1 MSVRFVRQARSHA
14 VRPTA
19 NAEGLEKAL
28 AGVSI
33 GTSAFVEKVSGSR
46 PGCP

>member
-14 VRPTA
+14 TDCDA
-19 NAEGLEKAL
+19 AGLEKVMA
-28 AGVSI
+28 AVSI
-33 GTSAFVEKVSGSR
+33 DASAFVEKVSGSR

>member
-1 MSVRFVRQARSHA
+1 MSVRFVRQARSQA
-14 VRPTA
+14 IRSAA

-28 AGVSI
+28 AAVSI